1 MSEKESLYN
10 ILEVDKTASQEEIK
24 QSYRKLVKKHH
35 PDKGGDENTFKKI
48 SNAYDIL
55 SNPEKKA
62 KYENDGMFND
72 GGFGFNPH
80 SMADELCR
88 RHAESFGF
96 RGGSSR
102 HAQQTKTRRGGDLK
116 IRISLTIHEL
126 ITGAHKKVKLQRE
139 INCPDCSG
147 TGAKNK
153 ESIVKCSVCDGT
165 GIVTIRQ
172 NTQMGMMIQQ
182 YTCQHCGG
190 EGKEIKEKCNSCK
203 GQGMISNSDEV
214 EFDIPAGAVEGIN
227 LNINNVGNE
236 ARGGGNNGS
245 LIIEITE
252 IEHPIFKKEG
262 NNILTD
268 VFISYYD
275 AVIGNDSLEINT
287 VDGNVKVKI
296 EPGTESGKI
305 LRLKGKGI
313 PNINN
318 PSQRGDQMV
327 YVNIFVPKTLT
338 EEERKSITELK
349 NVKSAEP
356 DSEKTQHLKGVYSR
370 IREYD
375 EFH

>member
-80 SMADELCR
+80 SMADELFR

-190 EGKEIKEKCNSCK
+190 
-203 GQGMISNSDEV
+203 
-214 EFDIPAGAVEGIN
+214 
-227 LNINNVGNE
+227 
-236 ARGGGNNGS
+236 
-245 LIIEITE
+245 
-252 IEHPIFKKEG
+252 EG